1 MSVTHRR
8 ARWLVPL
15 LLVAVWLGVGGV
27 LGPYAGRLGEV
38 ATDDQAAFLPR
49 SAESTEV
56 IAAQRAFRQDE
67 ALPAIVVWASDGGGT
82 IRDRRAD
89 ADRVLASLA
98 DAPGVTGRASP
109 ALLSQDG
116 KALQGV
122 VPLRPDLGDGLAPAL
137 DRVRAAAE
145 RVPGTTVH
153 LAGPAATQADL
164 SDAFAGIDGLLLA
177 VALATVLVI
186 LLLVYRSLLLPLVI
200 ILGAVFSL
208 GLACAVVYALADHGV
223 VRVDGQVQGI
233 LSILVIGA
241 ATDYALLLTARYREE
256 LVPRQAT
263 SAASRRPARTLAA
276 PAESPGTS
284 STRTFDRHAESTHR
298 SDTAAPRRALLHGQ
312 TSPAAAPAAR
322 TDRFTAARAALR
334 RSWSAIVA
342 SAATV
347 ALGLLA
353 LLISDLTNNRALG
366 PVGAIGIA
374 AAVVSTLTFLPAVL
388 VLLGRAAYWP
398 ATSRPARPSAGAG
411 VWQRIAA
418 LVDRAP
424 RKVWAVSLACLL
436 ACAAFSPTLAS
447 RGVPLDETF
456 VDDAPSVA
464 AQSTLARHFPGGAG
478 NPTVVIADAARAGR
492 VVAAAEATDGVASAA
507 PVAASGRPGGTPLV
521 VAGRVRVDV
530 TLDAAADSDAA
541 KDTVARL
548 RTALHAVPDA
558 DALVGGYTA
567 QQYDTL
573 RTAERDRALIVPAV
587 LAIIFLILTAL
598 LRSLLLPALLVATV
612 ALNFLATLGVSSLVF
627 RHVLGFTGTDPSVPL
642 YGFVFLVALGV
653 DYNIFLMSRVREE
666 SLRHGVREGVLRGLV
681 TTGGVITSAGVV
693 LAATFAALGV
703 IPLAFLAQIAF
714 IVAFGVLLDT
724 LVVRS
729 LLVPALVRDIGRR
742 AWWPGRLSRAA
753 DPAGSGAEGAPDL
766 AART

>member
-1 MSVTHRR
+1 MSTTPRR
-8 ARWLVPL
+8 ARWLVPV
-15 LLVAVWLGVGGV
+15 LLVAVWLGLGGA

-38 ATDDQAAFLPR
+38 ATNDQAAFLPR

-56 IAAQRAFRQDE
+56 IDAQRAFKQDE
-67 ALPAIVVWASDGGGT
+67 TLPAIVVWTASSTGSGSGSGSGSASGGT
-82 IRDRRAD
+82 GIEDRKQAAD
-89 ADRVLASLA
+89 SALATLT
-98 DAPGVTGRASP
+98 DTPGVAGQLSP
-109 ALLSQDG
+109 ALLSEDG
-116 KALQGV
+116 EAIEAV
-122 VPLRPDLGDGLAPAL
+122 VPLRPDLGDDLAPAL
-137 DRVRAAAE
+137 DRIRAAAE
-145 RVPGTTVH
+145 RVPGTTVQ

-177 VALATVLVI
+177 VALVTVLVI

-200 ILGAVFSL
+200 ILGAVFAL
-208 GLACAVVYALADHGV
+208 GLACAVVYALADHDV

-256 LVPRQAT
+256 L
-263 SAASRRPARTLAA
+263 AS
-276 PAESPGTS
+276 
-284 STRTFDRHAESTHR
+284 
-298 SDTAAPRRALLHGQ
+298 
-312 TSPAAAPAAR
+312 R
-322 TDRFTAARAALR
+322 TDRFGAALAALR
-334 RSWSAIVA
+334 QSWGAIVA

-353 LLISDLTNNRALG
+353 LLFSDLTNNRALG
-366 PVGAIGIA
+366 PVGAVGIA

-398 ATSRPARPSAGAG
+398 AKPRPTDGTTGGAG
-411 VWQRIAA
+411 IWQRIAA

-424 RKVWAVSLACLL
+424 RKVWAVSLAGLI
-436 ACAAFSPTLAS
+436 ACAAFAPTLAS

-456 VDDAPSVA
+456 VNDAPSVT
-464 AQSTLARHFPGGAG
+464 AQQTLARHFPGGSG
-478 NPTVVIADAARAGR
+478 NPTVVIADADRVER
-492 VVAAAEATDGVASAA
+492 VVATAERTDGVASAA
-507 PVAASGRPGGTPLV
+507 PVAASGRSGGEPLV
-521 VAGRVRVDV
+521 VDGRVRVDV
-530 TLDAAADSDAA
+530 TLSAAADSDAA

-548 RTALHAVPDA
+548 RTALHAVPGA

-573 RTAERDRALIVPAV
+573 RTAERDRTLIVPVV

-598 LRSLLLPALLVATV
+598 LRSLLMPALLVATV

-627 RHVLGFTGTDPSVPL
+627 QHVLGFTGTDPSVPL

-742 AWWPGRLSRAA
+742 AWWPGRLARGGGATAGEEPATRA
-753 DPAGSGAEGAPDL
+753 
-766 AART
+766 

>member
-1 MSVTHRR
+1 MSLTPRR
-8 ARWLVPL
+8 GRFLVPL
-15 LLVAVWLGVGGV
+15 LLLVVWLGIGGV

-38 ATDDQAAFLPR
+38 ATNDQAAFLPR

-67 ALPAIVVWASDGGGT
+67 SLPVIVVWTDERGGPVQ
-82 IRDRRAD
+82 DRRTTAGR
-89 ADRVLASLA
+89 ALASLG
-98 DAPGVTGRASP
+98 DLPGVVGDVSP
-109 ALLSQDG
+109 ALVSKDR

-122 VPLRPDLGDGLAPAL
+122 VQLSPGLGDRLPDTL

-145 RVPGTTVH
+145 RVPGSTVR

-164 SDAFAGIDGLLLA
+164 SEAFAGIDGLLLA
-177 VALATVLVI
+177 VALVTVLVI
-186 LLLVYRSLLLPLVI
+186 LLLVYRSVLLPLVI
-200 ILGAVFSL
+200 ILGAVFAL
-208 GLACAVVYALADHGV
+208 GLACAVVYVLADHDV

-256 LVPRQAT
+256 L
-263 SAASRRPARTLAA
+263 
-276 PAESPGTS
+276 AE
-284 STRTFDRHAESTHR
+284 
-298 SDTAAPRRALLHGQ
+298 
-312 TSPAAAPAAR
+312 R
-322 TDRFTAARAALR
+322 TDRFAAARAALR
-334 RSWSAIVA
+334 QSWGAIVA

-366 PVGAIGIA
+366 PVGAIGIGC
-374 AAVVSTLTFLPAVL
+374 AVLSSLTFLPAVL
-388 VLLGRAAYWP
+388 VLLGRSAYWP
-398 ATSRPARPSAGAG
+398 AAPRPTTAGQG
-411 VWQRIAA
+411 VWRRVAA

-424 RKVWAVSLACLL
+424 RKVWAVSLAGLL
-436 ACAAFSPTLAS
+436 ACAAFAPALSS
-447 RGVPLDETF
+447 RGVPLAETF
-456 VDDAPSVA
+456 VDGAPSVT
-464 AQSTLARHFPGGAG
+464 AQQTLARHFPGGSG
-478 NPTVVIADAARAGR
+478 NPTVVIADADRLDR
-492 VVAAAEATDGVASAA
+492 VVRTALSTEGVAAAAGVTK
-507 PVAASGRPGGTPLV
+507 SGRPGGDPLV
-521 VAGRVRVDV
+521 VDGRVRVDV
-530 TLDAAADSDAA
+530 TLVSAADSDAA
-541 KDTVARL
+541 KETVARL
-548 RTALHAVPDA
+548 RTALHAVSGA

-573 RTAERDRALIVPAV
+573 RTAERDRTVIVPVV
-587 LAIIFLILTAL
+587 LVIILVILTVL

-612 ALNFLATLGVSSLVF
+612 ALNYCATLGVSALVF
-627 RHVLGFTGTDPSVPL
+627 PHVFGFGGTDPSVPL

-666 SLRHGVREGVLRGLV
+666 SLRHGVRQGVLRGLV
-681 TTGGVITSAGVV
+681 GTGGVITSAGVV

-729 LLVPALVRDIGRR
+729 LLVPALVRDLGAV
-742 AWWPGRLSRAA
+742 AWWPGAGAFPASAESPAA
-753 DPAGSGAEGAPDL
+753 ASK
-766 AART
+766 